1 MTEQEKEIH
10 ELSEELKSLM
20 HYDEGYNEVAI
31 NHVVD
36 KLDKLRASTITISNF
51 GLATQSWVTE
61 YRLV

>member
-10 ELSEELKSLM
+10 ELSEELKNLM

-51 GLATQSWVTE
+51 GLATQS
-61 YRLV
+61 

>member
-1 MTEQEKEIH
+1 MTEQEEEIH
-10 ELSEELKSLM
+10 ELSEELKNLF
-20 HYDEGYNEVAI
+20 HHEPYNEVAI
-31 NHVVD
+31 NCVVD